1 MEKFKDTAEGDFVI
15 IDIYKDELHNCFIF
29 NISHKSDKSIVFK
42 YKYTLDYNINYYR
55 ILCTEPNYTSAI
67 II

>member
-1 MEKFKDTAEGDFVI
+1 MDALYNTNTYINSTKI
-15 IDIYKDELHNCFIF
+15 IFYIITN
-29 NISHKSDKSIVFK
+29 
-42 YKYTLDYNINYYR
+42 YNINYYR